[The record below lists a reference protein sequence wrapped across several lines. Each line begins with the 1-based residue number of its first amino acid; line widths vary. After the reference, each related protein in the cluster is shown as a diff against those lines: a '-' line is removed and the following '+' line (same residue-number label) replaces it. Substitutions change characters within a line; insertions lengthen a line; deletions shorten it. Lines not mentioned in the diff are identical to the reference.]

1 MSPFARKIEDRYTYK
16 EYLKWESGRCE
27 LIDGIVY
34 DMTPAPSRLHQK
46 ISIDLA
52 TNIYNQLVGKLCEVY
67 VAPFDVRLP
76 DNKEVANENIVTV
89 VQPDIVVV
97 CDSEKL
103 DDLGCLGAPDMV
115 IEILSPSTAAKDLQS
130 KRDLY
135 ERHGVKEYWIVHPT
149 DKIIMVY
156 LPGADGGYRKA
167 VVYASEDV
175 LKSTAIA
182 DLSVNLEGLFG
193 KDLAT

>member
-1 MSPFARKIEDRYTYK
+1 MSPLAHDIEERYTFK
-16 EYLKWESGRCE
+16 EYLQWETGRCE
-27 LIDGIVY
+27 LLDGIVY

-46 ISIDLA
+46 ISMYLSA
-52 TNIYNQLVGKLCEVY
+52 NIYNQLVEKSCEVY
-67 VAPFDVRLP
+67 VAPFDVRLS
-76 DNKEVANENIVTV
+76 DRQEVADENIVTV

-103 DDLGCLGAPDMV
+103 DAQGCLGAPDLV
-115 IEILSPSTAAKDLQS
+115 IEILSPATAAKDLQI

-156 LPGADGGYRKA
+156 LPDADGGYRKA
-167 VVYASEDV
+167 VVYTGTDV
-175 LKSTAIA
+175 LESIAIV
-182 DLSVNLEGLFG
+182 DLAVNLEDIFV
-193 KDLAT
+193 KI